1 MVSLERITQRKERIA
16 PVVEKEME
24 RFLGVSVKQINE
36 DISNKLI
43 SGNMDFEIDLL
54 IKFKKAKEL
63 FKKEFL
69 IRLLQYT
76 NGNISEAARIAAID
90 RRSIHRL
97 IQKFKLK
104 VEGFRDQPYFFEED
118 KKEMYVRNVVE
129 KILDKYQLTK
139 ELQVDE
145 ETAKNI
151 TKRLPDIRVT
161 FEEAIDLF
169 EKAYL
174 EEALKEHGDITKAA
188 RAVGLRYE
196 TLHKKAKEHGLR

>member
-1 MVSLERITQRKERIA
+1 MVSLERITQRKEQIS
-16 PVVEKEME
+16 PVVEREMQ
-24 RFLGVSVKQINE
+24 RFLGVTVRQINE

-43 SGNMDFEIDLL
+43 SGNLDFEID
-54 IKFKKAKEL
+54 ISVPFKRAKEEFKKD
-63 FKKEFL
+63 FL

-76 NGNISEAARIAAID
+76 NGNISEAARIADID

-97 IQKFKLK
+97 IQKFRIK
-104 VEGFRDQPYFFEED
+104 VEGFRDQPYLFEDD
-118 KKEMYVRNVVE
+118 KKEVYVRSVVE
-129 KILDKYQLTK
+129 KILDRYELTK
-139 ELQVDE
+139 QLQVDE

-169 EKAYL
+169 EKSYL
-174 EEALKEHGDITKAA
+174 EEALKEHGDITSAA
-188 RAVGLRYE
+188 KAVGLRYE

>member
-1 MVSLERITQRKERIA
+1 MVTLERLTQRKEQIS
-16 PVVEKEME
+16 PVIEKEME
-24 RFLGVSVKQINE
+24 KFLGVTVRQINE

-43 SGNMDFEIDLL
+43 SGNLDFEIDLS
-54 IKFKKAKEL
+54 IPFKKAKEE

-69 IRLLQYT
+69 IRLLQFT
-76 NGNISEAARIAAID
+76 NGNISEAARIGAID

-97 IQKFKLK
+97 IQKFKIK
-104 VEGFRDQPYFFEED
+104 VEGFRDQPYLFEDD
-118 KKEMYVRNVVE
+118 KKEMYVKTVVE
-129 KILDKYQLTK
+129 KILDKYELTK
-139 ELQVDE
+139 QIEIDE

-174 EEALKEHGDITKAA
+174 EEALEQHKDITKAA
-188 RAVGLRYE
+188 KAVGLRYE

>member
-1 MVSLERITQRKERIA
+1 MVSLERITQRKEQIS
-16 PVVEKEME
+16 PVVEREMQ
-24 RFLGVSVKQINE
+24 RFLGVTVRQINE

-43 SGNMDFEIDLL
+43 SGNLDFEID
-54 IKFKKAKEL
+54 ISVPFKRAKEDFKKD
-63 FKKEFL
+63 FL

-76 NGNISEAARIAAID
+76 NGNISEAARIADID

-97 IQKFKLK
+97 IQKFRIK
-104 VEGFRDQPYFFEED
+104 VEGFRDQPYLFEDD
-118 KKEMYVRNVVE
+118 KKEVYVRSVVE
-129 KILDKYQLTK
+129 KILDRYELTK
-139 ELQVDE
+139 QLQVDE

-169 EKAYL
+169 EKSYL
-174 EEALKEHGDITKAA
+174 EEALKEHGDITRAA
-188 RAVGLRYE
+188 KAVGLRYE